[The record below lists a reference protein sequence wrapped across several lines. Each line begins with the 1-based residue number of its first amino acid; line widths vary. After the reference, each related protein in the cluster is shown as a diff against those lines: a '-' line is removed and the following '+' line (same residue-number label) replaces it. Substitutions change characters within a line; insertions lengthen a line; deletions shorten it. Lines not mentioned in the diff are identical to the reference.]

1 MHVRVVTINVQA
13 PEFADWPQRC
23 RVLAD
28 GLRSLRPDIV
38 ALQEV
43 VRNDNHDAVHDLL
56 GPGWY
61 AAWNSRRTPDGLGTA
76 LASRWPID
84 DVRELDEHVS
94 ERAARFSAWCTSLV
108 ATVKAPQPIG
118 PLLMVHHKPSWPYD
132 LEYERELQAVATARL
147 AETALNNREM
157 HTVLLG
163 DMDAVPDAASIRF
176 LTGRQSLQG
185 MSVCYRDAW
194 ATVHPGEPG
203 HTFSSRNR
211 LVREGDMPF
220 DPGRRIDYIM
230 VRCAHHGPT
239 LDVADCQ
246 RIFTDEV
253 DGVQASDHYGVVA
266 DLTMPSRPPGSFGFR
281 RSRAHDL

>member
-1 MHVRVVTINVQA
+1 
-13 PEFADWPQRC
+13 
-23 RVLAD
+23 
-28 GLRSLRPDIV
+28 
-38 ALQEV
+38 
-43 VRNDNHDAVHDLL
+43 
-56 GPGWY
+56 
-61 AAWNSRRTPDGLGTA
+61 
-76 LASRWPID
+76 
-84 DVRELDEHVS
+84 
-94 ERAARFSAWCTSLV
+94 
-108 ATVKAPQPIG
+108 
-118 PLLMVHHKPSWPYD
+118 
-132 LEYERELQAVATARL
+132 
-147 AETALNNREM
+147 M

-203 HTFSSRNR
+203 HTFSSQNR